1 VGWTENLRLTDP
13 GHDEILRDVSKKKR
27 IMIVIPGLRIILAE
41 LYATCGNKME
51 RMTLHERVIN
61 ETVTIMN
68 AVFSKLEV
76 SLIIKVYSSQ

>member
-1 VGWTENLRLTDP
+1 
-13 GHDEILRDVSKKKR
+13 
-27 IMIVIPGLRIILAE
+27 MIVIPGLRIILAK
-41 LYATCGNKME
+41 LHATCGNKME

-76 SLIIKVYSSQ
+76 SLIIKCIRRSDIIWQQRREA